1 VIRKWLDKLLRRRD
15 NDKALRGVLTM
26 SGNLGIKLI
35 RANKPTRRQRVE
47 DFIARLLGR
56 YTT

>member
-1 VIRKWLDKLLRRRD
+1 MRSFGSVGFRGKL
-15 NDKALRGVLTM
+15 
-26 SGNLGIKLI
+26 SIKVI
-35 RANKPTRRQRVE
+35 RANPTRRQRLE